1 MTKESIHTI
10 TTKDIERAIQSLR
23 STSIEQSEI
32 GMFMIDKDKVVKVD
46 SNSTQKMKKKAI
58 KLITANQII
67 ASDKNL

>member
-1 MTKESIHTI
+1 MSKKAVNTI
-10 TTKDIERAIQSLR
+10 TTKDIERAIQALSANN
-23 STSIEQSEI
+23 TKQSEI
-32 GMFMIDKDKVVKVD
+32 GMFMIDKDKVVKVN